1 MRPIRTLVAVTATA
15 LSLAGAAAA
24 DQPEIFGPVEY
35 DAAFSFS
42 NCGFPVDV
50 SLHGTFENRLFVNPV
65 RNINYIREEGTATN
79 PANGATA
86 LVRHMYTEIGRPPTS
101 PEEGLGTFATRGLTT
116 RVLAPGAGSCSWMS
130 ATSCGGIPT
139 GSCSSRM
146 ATISSRSR
154 ATSQSPA
161 TRSPPEA
168 GTVGQSEETTGA
180 HGCAEGGHQCTA

>member
-24 DQPEIFGPVEY
+24 DQPETFGPVEY
-35 DAAFSFS
+35 DAAFTFS
-42 NCGFPVDV
+42 NCGFPVEV

-116 RVLAPGAGSCSWMS
+116 RVLAPG
-130 ATSCGGIPT
+130 GGVVLLD
-139 GSCSSRM
+139 
-146 ATISSRSR
+146 
-154 ATSQSPA
+154 
-161 TRSPPEA
+161 
-168 GTVGQSEETTGA
+168 VGYLLWRYPDGFVFVA
-180 HGCAEGGHQCTA
+180 HGNHQLEIEGDIAELCAALAT

>member
-35 DAAFSFS
+35 DAAFTFS

-86 LVRHMYTEIGRPPTS
+86 LVRHMDTEIGRPPTS

-116 RVLAPGAGSCSWMS
+116 RVLAPG
-130 ATSCGGIPT
+130 GGVVLLD
-139 GSCSSRM
+139 
-146 ATISSRSR
+146 
-154 ATSQSPA
+154 
-161 TRSPPEA
+161 
-168 GTVGQSEETTGA
+168 VGYLLWRYPDGFVFVA
-180 HGCAEGGHQCTA
+180 HGNHQLEIEGDIAELCDALAT